1 MSAPTGSTDSRPDL
15 ADVAEGTELPALSV
29 PLSRTDLVRY
39 AGASGDFNPIHWN
52 DRVAESVGLPGVV
65 AHGMLT
71 MALGGRLVTDWVG
84 DPGAVLAYQARF
96 TRPVP
101 VPDVVDGVDPEQR
114 RVVIELS
121 GTVRSVTVDA
131 DGTRTARVDIR
142 ATSDD
147 KAVLGR
153 ASATVRLPATG

>member
-1 MSAPTGSTDSRPDL
+1 VSAPTGSADSRFDF
-15 ADVAEGTELPALSV
+15 ADVAEGTELPPLSV

-39 AGASGDFNPIHWN
+39 AGASGDLNPIHWN

>member
-1 MSAPTGSTDSRPDL
+1 VSARPGL
-15 ADVAEGTELPALSV
+15 ADVAEGTELPPLSV

-114 RVVIELS
+114 RVVVELS
-121 GTVRSVTVDA
+121 GTVKSVTVDA

-142 ATSDD
+142 ATSDG

-153 ASATVRLPATG
+153 ASAIVRLPAPG